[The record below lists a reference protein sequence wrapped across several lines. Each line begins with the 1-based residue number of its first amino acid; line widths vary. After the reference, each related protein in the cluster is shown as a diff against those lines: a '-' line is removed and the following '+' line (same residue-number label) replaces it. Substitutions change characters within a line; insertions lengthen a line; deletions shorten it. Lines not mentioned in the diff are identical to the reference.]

1 MRGADDTPSYIVTPN
16 ALRGAIAAC
25 IALGMLLA
33 LPSASF
39 AFAPTAPE
47 SAPAE
52 PGIEEV
58 QTYSPYVMAYE
69 RLDVEDRQG
78 YNSGYIFGM
87 TKGVARSTLV
97 PALKPVVALFTIPL
111 DLAFL
116 PFAAIMG
123 FF

>member
-1 MRGADDTPSYIVTPN
+1 MRGAEVKPSYIVTPS
-16 ALRGAIAAC
+16 AVRGLLAAC
-25 IALGMLLA
+25 VALGVLLA
-33 LPSASF
+33 LPGASL
-39 AFAPTAPE
+39 AFAPSAAGRAPV
-47 SAPAE
+47 E